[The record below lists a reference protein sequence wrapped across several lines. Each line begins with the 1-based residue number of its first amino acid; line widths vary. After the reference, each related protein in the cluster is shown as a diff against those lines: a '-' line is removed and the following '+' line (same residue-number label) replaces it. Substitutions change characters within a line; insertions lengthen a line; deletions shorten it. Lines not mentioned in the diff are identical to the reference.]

1 MGRITIDSERC
12 KGCELCVPECKQT
25 LVSMSAAYNKKGY
38 RFAEFSGSEKCN
50 ACKLCAIAC
59 PEIAIEVVK

>member
-1 MGRITIDSERC
+1 MGSITIDPERC

-25 LVSMSAAYNKKGY
+25 HIAMSTAYNKKGY
-38 RFAEFSGSEKCN
+38 RFAEFKTDNCN

-59 PEIAIEVVK
+59 PEIAIEVMK